1 MSTLDSLAA
10 GQTGTI
16 VALDGDD
23 GITHRLMEL
32 GFLPGTHVEV
42 IGFAPLGD
50 PVAVFVRGSRMA
62 IRLRDARRIRV
73 NPATAT

>member
-1 MSTLDSLAA
+1 MLTLDNLSA
-10 GQTGTI
+10 GDWGTI

-23 GITHRLMEL
+23 SITHRLLEL
-32 GFLPGTHVEV
+32 GFLPGTRIEV

-73 NPATAT
+73 NPATAS

>member
-1 MSTLDSLAA
+1 MSTLDTLAS
-10 GQTGTI
+10 GQWGTI
-16 VALDGDD
+16 VDLDGDD
-23 GITHRLMEL
+23 GITRRLMEL
-32 GFLPGTHVEV
+32 GFLPGTRVEV

-73 NPATAT
+73 SPMTAS

>member
-1 MSTLDSLAA
+1 MSTLDTLAS
-10 GQTGTI
+10 GQWGTI
-16 VALDGDD
+16 VNLDGDD
-23 GITHRLMEL
+23 GITRRLMEL
-32 GFLPGTHVEV
+32 GFLPGTRVEV

-73 NPATAT
+73 SPMTAS

>member
-1 MSTLDSLAA
+1 MLTLDTLAS
-10 GQTGTI
+10 GQWGTI
-16 VALDGDD
+16 VNLDGDD
-23 GITHRLMEL
+23 GITRRLMEL
-32 GFLPGTHVEV
+32 GFLPGTRVEV

-73 NPATAT
+73 SPMTAS

>member
-1 MSTLDSLAA
+1 MQTLDTLAA
-10 GQTGTI
+10 GEWGTI
-16 VALDGDD
+16 VDLQGDD

-32 GFLPGTHVEV
+32 GFLPGTKVEV

-73 NPATAT
+73 SPMTAS